1 MNYNYRQYYA
11 KLIKDLSN
19 LESFN
24 EEQYQRLKDDK
35 DFLDKEERDVY
46 HDLQADLYSVMQK
59 CEKVAELI
67 STKQVKPTDRIDPN
81 VLGFLPIEIS
91 E

>member
-1 MNYNYRQYYA
+1 VNYRQYYA

-19 LESFN
+19 LENFN
-24 EEQYQRLKDDK
+24 EEQYQKLKDNK

-46 HDLQADLYSVMQK
+46 HDLQNDLYSVMHK
-59 CEKVAELI
+59 CERVAQLI
-67 STKQVKPTDRIDPN
+67 SSKQVKPADKVDPD
-81 VLGFLPIEIS
+81 VLGFLPVDIS